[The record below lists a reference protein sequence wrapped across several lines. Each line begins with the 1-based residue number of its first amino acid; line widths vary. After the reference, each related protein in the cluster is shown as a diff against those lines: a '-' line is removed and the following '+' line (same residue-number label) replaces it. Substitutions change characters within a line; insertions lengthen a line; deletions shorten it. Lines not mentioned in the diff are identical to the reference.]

1 MMLLGTLILGRPPFV
16 FVDGLAKSTPAE
28 ASLFGSGYAGL
39 GINARTNCMS
49 IRRIDSQSTA
59 VVVPSGLFSSAPP
72 TGRARGFPLLWLATL
87 SHQDCRV
94 APRFG

>member
-39 GINARTNCMS
+39 GSPVDYFR
-49 IRRIDSQSTA
+49 
-59 VVVPSGLFSSAPP
+59 PP
-72 TGRARGFPLLWLATL
+72 TL
-87 SHQDCRV
+87 SHPV
-94 APRFG
+94 ATVLRTEPSENGSARTEGLTPKE

>member
-39 GINARTNCMS
+39 GLPQSSHTIITAAANAVIAPTTRTAM
-49 IRRIDSQSTA
+49 
-59 VVVPSGLFSSAPP
+59 
-72 TGRARGFPLLWLATL
+72 
-87 SHQDCRV
+87 
-94 APRFG
+94 

>member
-39 GINARTNCMS
+39 GRTSCVAS
-49 IRRIDSQSTA
+49 
-59 VVVPSGLFSSAPP
+59 LFPN
-72 TGRARGFPLLWLATL
+72 
-87 SHQDCRV
+87 H
-94 APRFG
+94 